1 MKGFPNYSS
10 ADAVNGLTFVFHSD
24 EHIIRVWLSTMTGKE
39 LVYID
44 EKLVLKKR
52 NVFKL
57 KTLDSFM
64 EGSTHYELEL
74 HTKLYAGYE
83 VQVYVFRNGVILGGQ
98 ICRVDNLGKYNIEE
112 VVDLQEAQE
121 RHLDRNRS
129 RGHKALH
136 EYDLEEAQ
144 KSYQAVL
151 DVVPDDSE
159 SFLFM
164 ACIASLEERSDAGFT
179 FLREALAAG
188 LSGRDRILKLD
199 FLAFLRMQSEF
210 DSFRAEWKL

>member
-1 MKGFPNYSS
+1 MEGFPNNST
-10 ADAVNGLTFVFHSD
+10 ADTANGLTFVFHSD
-24 EHIIRVWLSTMTGKE
+24 KHIIRVWLSLMTGKE

-52 NVFKL
+52 NVFRL
-57 KTLDSFM
+57 KTLDSFTV
-64 EGSTHYELEL
+64 GTIHYELEI
-74 HTKLYAGYE
+74 HTKLNAGYE
-83 VQVYVFRNGVILGGQ
+83 VYIFRNGAILGGQ
-98 ICRVDNLGKYNIEE
+98 ICRVDNLGKYIIEE
-112 VVDLQEAQE
+112 VKDLQEAQE

-129 RGHKALH
+129 RGYKALV

-179 FLREALAAG
+179 FLQQAMAAG
-188 LSGRDRILKLD
+188 LSGRNRILDLD
-199 FLAFLRMQSEF
+199 FLAFLRIQSAF
-210 DSFRAEWKL
+210 DSFRAKWKL